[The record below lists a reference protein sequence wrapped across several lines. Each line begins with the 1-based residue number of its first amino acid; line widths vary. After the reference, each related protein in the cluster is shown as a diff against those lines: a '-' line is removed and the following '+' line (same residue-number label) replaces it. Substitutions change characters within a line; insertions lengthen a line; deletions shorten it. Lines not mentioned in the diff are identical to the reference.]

1 MIALTLILGF
11 FSTFD
16 FNKSYHDFHLSRTE
30 INYDNQTHEVQIA
43 VHLFIDDFES
53 ALVKRGSKKLFL
65 CTPKEDQTADD
76 VIEKYINNKMMLFI
90 EGQPVHATFLG
101 KETSTDKM
109 AVWCYLEIS
118 NVKNIS
124 ELTIENKL
132 LSELFND
139 QKNITDF
146 TVNKKRKAFFV
157 FDNDKTKE
165 KISLK

>member
-1 MIALTLILGF
+1 MTYILIFVSFLI
-11 FSTFD
+11 SSS
-16 FNKSYHDFHLSRTE
+16 FNANTHDFHISRTE
-30 INYDNQTHEVQIA
+30 INYDQKTNEVQIA

-53 ALVKRGSKKLFL
+53 ALVKSGSAKLHL
-65 CTPKEDQTADD
+65 CTPKEDQSADD
-76 VIEKYINNKMMLFI
+76 AIEKYLNNKMRI
-90 EGQPVHATFLG
+90 YVSGKPITASFLG

-132 LSELFND
+132 LNEIYND

-146 TVNKKRKAFFV
+146 TVNKKRKAFII
-157 FDNDKTKE
+157 FDSDKTQE
-165 KISLK
+165 KISL

>member
-1 MIALTLILGF
+1 MSL
-11 FSTFD
+11 S
-16 FNKSYHDFHLSRTE
+16 HDFHISRTE
-30 INYDNQTHEVQIA
+30 INYDNKTHEVQIA

-53 ALVKRGSKKLFL
+53 ALVKSGSPKLHL
-65 CTPKEDQTADD
+65 CTPKEHQTTDEA
-76 VIEKYINNKMMLFI
+76 IEKYLNSKMKVYI
-90 EGQPVHATFLG
+90 GAKPITATFLG

-132 LSELFND
+132 LNELFND

-146 TVNKKRKAFFV
+146 TVNKKRKAFV
-157 FDNDKTKE
+157 IFDSNKTQE
-165 KISLK
+165 KIEL